1 MKIRL
6 LNNGCYYR
14 AFDSVALPV
23 VVEAELNEFGS
34 YDVPE
39 SELARIGCDMDLM
52 HDHYDPVWPF
62 SPSEVEVLS

>member
-6 LNNGCYYR
+6 LNDGGYIR
-14 AFDSVALPV
+14 AFESVVLPV
-23 VVEAELNEFGS
+23 VVEAELNEFEN

>member
-6 LNNGCYYR
+6 LNNGYYYR
-14 AFDSVALPV
+14 AFDSVVLPV
-23 VVEAELNEFGS
+23 EVDAELNEFGN

-52 HDHYDPVWPF
+52 CDPYDPVWPF
-62 SPSEVEVLS
+62 PPSEVEVLS

>member
-14 AFDSVALPV
+14 AFDSVVLPV
-23 VVEAELNEFGS
+23 VVDAELNEFGN

-39 SELARIGCDMDLM
+39 IELARIGCDMDLM
-52 HDHYDPVWPF
+52 CDPYDPVWPF